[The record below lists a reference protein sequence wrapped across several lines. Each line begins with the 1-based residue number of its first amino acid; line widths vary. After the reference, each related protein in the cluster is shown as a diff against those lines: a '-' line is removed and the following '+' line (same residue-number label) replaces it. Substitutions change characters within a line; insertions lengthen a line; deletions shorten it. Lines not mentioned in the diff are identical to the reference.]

1 MRAPADEA
9 ARALF
14 GVAEVARQPLE
25 PVSNTRQWLGKVAIA
40 VTGCGALGILAVAA
54 PFVSPA
60 FRKICLP
67 YVPATD
73 AQVRNVLSV
82 LCRRTRRSALVDLGS
97 GDGRIVFEAA
107 RRGFAPCVG
116 VELNPWLVAYSK
128 IKALASDGYPV
139 LKPRFERADLWK
151 FSLVPFDNVVVFGVE
166 EMMAPLERKLLR
178 ELRPGSW
185 VVACRFPLPT
195 LKADESYG
203 DGIDTVW
210 LYRFTQHIPKTD
222 CFRLRPR
229 G

>member
-1 MRAPADEA
+1 MRASTDEA
-9 ARALF
+9 TRALL
-14 GVAEVARQPLE
+14 GVPEVATPQERQE
-25 PVSNTRQWLGKVAIA
+25 PVSNTRRWLGKVAIA
-40 VTGCGALGILAVAA
+40 VTGCTAVGILAVAA

-107 RRGFAPCVG
+107 RQGFAPCVG

-128 IKALASDGYPV
+128 IRALASD
-139 LKPRFERADLWK
+139 LASKPRFQRADLWK

-166 EMMAPLERKLLR
+166 EMMAPLERKLLH
-178 ELRPGSW
+178 ELKPGSW

-195 LKADESYG
+195 LKADESHG

-210 LYRFTQHIPKTD
+210 LYRLPQHSVTKITKTD
-222 CFRLRPR
+222 
-229 G
+229 

>member
-1 MRAPADEA
+1 MRASTDEA
-9 ARALF
+9 TRALL
-14 GVAEVARQPLE
+14 GVPEVATPQE
-25 PVSNTRQWLGKVAIA
+25 PVSNTRRWLGKVAIA
-40 VTGCGALGILAVAA
+40 VTGCTAVGILAVAA

-107 RRGFAPCVG
+107 RQGFAPCVG

-128 IKALASDGYPV
+128 IRALASD
-139 LKPRFERADLWK
+139 LASKPRFQRADLWK

-166 EMMAPLERKLLR
+166 EMMAPLERKILH
-178 ELRPGSW
+178 ELKPGSW

-195 LKADESYG
+195 LKADESHG

-210 LYRFTQHIPKTD
+210 LYRLTQHSVTKITKTD
-222 CFRLRPR
+222 R
-229 G
+229 